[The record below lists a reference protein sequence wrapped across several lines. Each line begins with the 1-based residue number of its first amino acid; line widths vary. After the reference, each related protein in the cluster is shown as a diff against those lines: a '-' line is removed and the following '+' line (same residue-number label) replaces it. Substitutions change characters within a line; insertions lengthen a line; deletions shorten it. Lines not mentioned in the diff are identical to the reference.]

1 MKPDVS
7 LTISVGDPLGGPDDT
22 QNFLAD
28 PFRVSFGPRRHSQ
41 TTLTRFWL
49 FFDHLPPFIDIF
61 FGINVDKKWTFLDQL
76 IPTPSC
82 KRSL

>member
-28 PFRVSFGPRRHSQ
+28 PFRVSFGPRPRY
-41 TTLTRFWL
+41 FV
-49 FFDHLPPFIDIF
+49 FI
-61 FGINVDKKWTFLDQL
+61 
-76 IPTPSC
+76 SA
-82 KRSL
+82 